1 MSAGESE
8 GKRAGEINEKN
19 KMKEKEGEKFVG
31 KKSNWIGLEVDGT
44 SRPTKINSRTEN
56 ERLSDIQTDRE

>member
-1 MSAGESE
+1 
-8 GKRAGEINEKN
+8 
-19 KMKEKEGEKFVG
+19 MKEKEGEKFVG
-31 KKSNWIGLEVDGT
+31 KKSNWIGLEVDRRTDKNGT